1 MKLKKRKEERAWQ
14 PYYCKDRKSW
24 VVPLT
29 QGYEALID
37 ECDVSDVQEYKWFAN
52 NVASSTR
59 RLTKSY
65 IYPSSRLGLPRN
77 YVYLHRFIMDA
88 PKGMTVDHI
97 NGNTMDNRRANLRV
111 CTYRENSCNRET
123 HRSGK
128 LVGTYRTKH
137 GKYAAQIKI
146 DGALKYIGIYPTEYE
161 AHQAYLEAYKDI
173 IAKERSAA

>member
-1 MKLKKRKEERAWQ
+1 MKMKRKKLERPWE
-14 PYYCKDRKSW
+14 PYYCKDRQSW

-52 NVASSTR
+52 NVASLNR
-59 RLTKSY
+59 KLKKSY
-65 IYPSSRLGLPRN
+65 IYPSSRLGLQRG
-77 YVYLHRFIMDA
+77 YVYLHRFIMEA

-111 CTYRENSCNRET
+111 CTIRENACNREA

-128 LVGTYRTKH
+128 RVGTYRTKN
-137 GKYAAQIKI
+137 GKYTARIRI
-146 DGALKYIGIYPTEYE
+146 DGNIKYIGLYLTEHE
-161 AHQAYLEAYKDI
+161 AHQAYLEAYNDI
-173 IAKERSAA
+173 ITKEKSAA